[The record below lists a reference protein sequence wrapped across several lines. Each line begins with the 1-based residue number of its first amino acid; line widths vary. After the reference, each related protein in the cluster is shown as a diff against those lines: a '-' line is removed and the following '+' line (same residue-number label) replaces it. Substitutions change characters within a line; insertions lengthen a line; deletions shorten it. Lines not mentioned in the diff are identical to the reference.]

1 MGWHSKQQSHTSQ
14 GSSLFLN
21 GSVYCYICF
30 LSTAFSAS
38 HKKDMSCLHYS
49 WFLSSSS
56 IFKTVVWSL
65 GPLLSE
71 LSQELLQLV
80 HLFLWM
86 GHTFLISFLIC
97 WCLVMFFMKMECL
110 TVTLYLWKSDFPLVQ
125 GLTFFVTVEGCSSP
139 PVSWVCSTV
148 TTENVFLGMVVTED
162 FLNLCSESVLTEI
175 SLNIRRQKIERKP
188 FEVFADWLC

>member
-1 MGWHSKQQSHTSQ
+1 MGWHPKQQSHTSQ

-21 GSVYCYICF
+21 VSVYCYICF

-38 HKKDMSCLHYS
+38 HKKDMSCLHSS

-56 IFKTVVWSL
+56 IFKTIVWSL

-86 GHTFLISFLIC
+86 GHTFLFSFLTC
-97 WCLVMFFMKMECL
+97 FCLVMFFLKTEHL
-110 TVTLYLWKSDFPLVQ
+110 AVILYLWKYDFPLVQ
-125 GLTFFVTVEGCSSP
+125 VLTFFSDCWRYSSP
-139 PVSWVCSTV
+139 SVSWVCSTV
-148 TTENVFLGMVVTED
+148 STQNVFLGMVVTED
-162 FLNLCSESVLTEI
+162 FLTSC
-175 SLNIRRQKIERKP
+175 P
-188 FEVFADWLC
+188 EVI